1 MQIEALN
8 KLNEFYR
15 PNPEFPKCVLC
26 KEHFTGTPYGN
37 YPAPIRK
44 CGKCCDKCN
53 HDKVIPARMG
63 EKTNPFGSWELQQL
77 QRKMDTVIQH
87 FPNHWKEVVDE
98 DAALYYMYKDFREVA
113 TEEGRGWEIKKMEE

>member
-1 MQIEALN
+1 
-8 KLNEFYR
+8 
-15 PNPEFPKCVLC
+15 
-26 KEHFTGTPYGN
+26 
-37 YPAPIRK
+37 
-44 CGKCCDKCN
+44 
-53 HDKVIPARMG
+53 MG

-113 TEEGRGWEIKKMEE
+113 TEEGRGGR